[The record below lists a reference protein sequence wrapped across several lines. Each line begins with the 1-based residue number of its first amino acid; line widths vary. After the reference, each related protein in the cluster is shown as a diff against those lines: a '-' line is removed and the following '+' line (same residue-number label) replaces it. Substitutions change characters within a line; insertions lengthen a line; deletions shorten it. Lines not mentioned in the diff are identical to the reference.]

1 MRTELGGDVTVLIVA
16 HRLQTI
22 MDADRIMMLD
32 AGRVVEFD
40 SPARLSKQSGLFKA
54 LVEESADR
62 DALYAMVRG

>member
-1 MRTELGGDVTVLIVA
+1 MLIVA

-22 MDADRIMMLD
+22 MDAERIMVLD

-40 SPARLSKQSGLFKA
+40 SPGRVLEKSGLFKA
-54 LVEESADR
+54 LVVESSDK